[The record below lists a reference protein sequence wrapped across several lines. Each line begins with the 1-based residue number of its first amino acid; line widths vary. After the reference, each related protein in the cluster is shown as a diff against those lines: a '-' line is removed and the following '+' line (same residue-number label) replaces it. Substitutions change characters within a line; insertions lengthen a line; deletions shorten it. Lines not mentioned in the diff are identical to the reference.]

1 MPLGIL
7 LANVVS
13 LSTSL
18 GALAALTVLAFHLR
32 SRGLG
37 LLACAVALLTADYLL
52 GLVLAAQR
60 GSPLWSGLAGLA
72 AAGRQVDVVFGLK
85 GACHVGI
92 LAAAPP
98 AIAMLFGRPLSR
110 QVLAAGG
117 AAAAVLLVL
126 MALLIAGVF
135 PRDAVTLYA
144 LTAVPSF
151 GAYACCLVLLVRLRP
166 TVPAGRFSRR
176 MANAAIAALCL
187 FIPLLLAADVLGL
200 SGIVPG
206 MIPVDAAAFL
216 VLSVG
221 TLVCS
226 LLVLT
231 GPGRRPASVDVDGFC
246 AAHGLSVREREVL
259 ALLGEGLRY
268 KQIADRL
275 VISLDT
281 VKTHVSRV
289 YRKTGAAGKTDLF
302 YKIRLGGVS
311 VPAVPYTG
319 LSREGPV

>member
-1 MPLGIL
+1 VPLAIL

-18 GALAALTVLAFHLR
+18 GALAALVVLALHLR

-37 LLACAVALLTADYLL
+37 LLACAVAFLATDYLL
-52 GLVLAAQR
+52 GLVLASGPA
-60 GSPLWSGLAGLA
+60 SPLWHGLAS
-72 AAGRQVDVVFGLK
+72 AGRQVDVVFGLK
-85 GACHVGI
+85 GACHVGV
-92 LAAAPP
+92 LSCAPP
-98 AIAMLFGRPLSR
+98 AIAALFGKPLSR
-110 QVLAAGG
+110 GVLAAGG
-117 AAAAVLLVL
+117 AAAAALLGL

-135 PRDAVTLYA
+135 PREAVTVYA
-144 LTAVPSF
+144 ITAVPSF

-166 TVPAGRFSRR
+166 TVPAGRLSRR
-176 MANAAIAALCL
+176 MTDAAIAALCV

-200 SGIVPG
+200 SGIAPG
-206 MIPVDAAAFL
+206 TVPVDAAAFL

-221 TLVCS
+221 ILVCS

-231 GPGRRPASVDVDGFC
+231 GPGRRPAAGDVDAFC

-259 ALLGEGLRY
+259 VLLGEGLRY

-302 YKIRLGGVS
+302 YRIRLGGAPS
-311 VPAVPYTG
+311 A
-319 LSREGPV
+319 

>member
-18 GALAALTVLAFHLR
+18 GALAALAVLAVHLR
-32 SRGLG
+32 SRGLA

-52 GLVLAAQR
+52 GLVLASQPD
-60 GSPLWSGLAGLA
+60 SPLWKGLAGMA
-72 AAGRQVDVVFGLK
+72 AAGRRVDIVFGLK

-92 LAAAPP
+92 LASAPP

-110 QVLAAGG
+110 GVLAAGG
-117 AAAAVLLVL
+117 VAASVLLAL
-126 MALLIAGVF
+126 MALLVAGVF
-135 PRDAVTLYA
+135 PRDAVMLYA
-144 LTAVPSF
+144 ITAVPSY
-151 GAYACCLVLLVRLRP
+151 GAYVCCALLLVHLRP
-166 TVPAGRFSRR
+166 TVPAGRLSRR
-176 MANAAIAALCL
+176 MTDGAIAALCL

-200 SGIVPG
+200 TGIVPW
-206 MIPVDAAAFL
+206 MVPVDAAAFL

-231 GPGRRPASVDVDGFC
+231 GPGRRPAAGDVDAFC

-259 ALLGEGLRY
+259 VLLGEGLRY

-302 YKIRLGGVS
+302 YKIRLGGPPS
-311 VPAVPYTG
+311 A
-319 LSREGPV
+319 